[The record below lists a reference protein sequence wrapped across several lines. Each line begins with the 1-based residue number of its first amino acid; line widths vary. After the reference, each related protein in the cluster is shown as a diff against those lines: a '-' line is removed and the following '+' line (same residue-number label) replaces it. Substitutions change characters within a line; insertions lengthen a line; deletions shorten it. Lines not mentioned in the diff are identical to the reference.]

1 MIVSW
6 FRSWFQRST
15 VVLILVV
22 ILATATTL
30 GGCRPS
36 ASSPKGEEPGLS
48 PLLARGAAG
57 QETAVVEAVSDGDSL
72 VLQGGERVRLLG
84 LDAPEVGQPGADISR
99 GYLEKLLVGKRVR
112 LEKDQT
118 DRDRYGRL
126 LRYVFLDGE
135 MVNARLVQ
143 EGYAVSRFYPP
154 DQRYRDLLERLEKEA
169 ETARRGL
176 WAVGALPSGDSAE
189 GDKAPGSQAAAGKHG
204 PAVISWREAGRYYG
218 RTMTV
223 EGTVVATYNSGKA
236 IFLNFHPD
244 WRTHFTAV
252 IFASEARR
260 FPAPPERHYL
270 NRKVR
275 VTGLIQEYRGKPEII
290 VRKPDQIQLVE

>member
-1 MIVSW
+1 MMVL
-6 FRSWFQRST
+6 FRRFASALA
-15 VVLILVV
+15 LISLLAVALPLV
-22 ILATATTL
+22 
-30 GGCRPS
+30 GCRPL
-36 ASSPKGEEPGLS
+36 ASSPREEGRGLS
-48 PLLARGAAG
+48 MLSKQGEAG
-57 QETAVVEAVSDGDSL
+57 QETAVVETVSDGDSL

-84 LDAPEVGQPGADISR
+84 LDAPEAGQPGADISR

-176 WAVGALPSGDSAE
+176 WAVGALPSGDSAD
-189 GDKAPGSQAAAGKHG
+189 GDKAPGGQPAVGKHG

-252 IFASEARR
+252 IFVSDARR

-275 VTGLIQEYRGKPEII
+275 VTGPIQEYRGKPEII
-290 VRKPDQIQLVE
+290 VRKPDQIELVE